1 MTIPSLN
8 HLTIAVVG
16 ATGAV
21 GAEFIKIVEQRHPA
35 LHNLKLLASSRSAGT
50 KLTVN
55 GKGFTVE
62 ETTEESFQ
70 GVDIAFISAS
80 TEASRHWAPIAV
92 AAGAVVIDDSSAF
105 RMQEDVPLV
114 VPEVNGADVTWHN
127 GIIAIPNCSTTPL
140 VMVAHPIHRVNPIQR
155 IIADTYQSVS
165 GAGGAAVQELREQS
179 EALLKGQP
187 VTPRHQPKQ
196 IGFNVI
202 PQIDSFL
209 DSGYTREEQK
219 MIDESRK
226 IMHAPDIRV
235 SATCVRVPVMVS
247 HSAAVHIE
255 TERAMNLGDI
265 RAILMDMPGLTVL
278 DDTGAGNYP
287 MPWDVAGEDDVF
299 VGRIRKDASDLNGF
313 ALWIVSDNL
322 RKGAAL
328 NSIQIAEELVA
339 RECLKPGS
347 TPRPKFNVGEPESLE
362 VSELRKDMEFFRANV
377 NDLLP
382 EYQGKYVAVINQTV
396 VDSDV
401 EYVPLM
407 DRVHAKYG
415 DRPIVIE
422 ELPPRPKIYRNHTVF
437 KEENFE
443 AVFGKTGGETDGV

>member
-21 GAEFIKIVEQRHPA
+21 GAEFLKIIEQRHPG
-35 LHNLKLLASSRSAGT
+35 LRNLKLLASNRSAGA

-55 GKGFTVE
+55 GKEFTVTA
-62 ETTEESFQ
+62 TTEESFR

-114 VPEVNGADVTWHN
+114 APEVNGADVTWHN

-140 VMVAHPIHRVNPIQR
+140 VMVAHPINRVNPIRR
-155 IIADTYQSVS
+155 IVADTYQSVS

-179 EALLKGQP
+179 EALLRGQP

-209 DSGYTREEQK
+209 DNGYTREEQK

-226 IMHAPDIRV
+226 IMHAPDLRV

-255 TERAMNLGDI
+255 TERAMNLSDI
-265 RAILMDMPGLTVL
+265 RALLMAMPGVTVL
-278 DDTGAGNYP
+278 DDTGAGKYP

-299 VGRIRKDASDLNGF
+299 VGRIRKDASARNGF

-328 NSIQIAEELVA
+328 NSIQIAEELVL
-339 RECLKPGS
+339 RECLEPGA
-347 TPRPKFNVGEPESLE
+347 TAKPKFNFGEPESRE
-362 VSELRKDMEFFRANV
+362 V
-377 NDLLP
+377 
-382 EYQGKYVAVINQTV
+382 G
-396 VDSDV
+396 
-401 EYVPLM
+401 
-407 DRVHAKYG
+407 
-415 DRPIVIE
+415 
-422 ELPPRPKIYRNHTVF
+422 F
-437 KEENFE
+437 KEGRGIPP
-443 AVFGKTGGETDGV
+443 VPHG